1 MLAGS
6 AGTSALAVETQ
17 LNSTAL
23 LNSTEETCWSL
34 AGSAAAALLEET
46 LAVCQESFVAQTGG
60 TGCCTSGNSSVLGKC
75 DPCTGEFHCDMDATE
90 AAGGSHWG
98 VYVALVA
105 DVAISVGLLLQ
116 KVAHNRIARMHQ
128 ALGEEEE
135 GGDGGIDAQARRT
148 ERRCIE
154 CADIRRQA
162 IRTAQVA
169 RDPCADAH
177 PRVRLRS
184 SGHGA
189 TGSATSVSER
199 PTRCD
204 SQ

>member
-1 MLAGS
+1 MAGP
-6 AGTSALAVETQ
+6 AGTSLAVETQ

-98 VYVALVA
+98 VYVAFVA

-135 GGDGGIDAQARRT
+135 GGDGGIDNASLKYARLPVWWAGLGVT
-148 ERRCIE
+148 IAAEAG
-154 CADIRRQA
+154 CAEA
-162 IRTAQVA
+162 ALATT
-169 RDPCADAH
+169 H
-177 PRVRLRS
+177 PRV
-184 SGHGA
+184 
-189 TGSATSVSER
+189 
-199 PTRCD
+199 
-204 SQ
+204 